1 MSKRSRPGG
10 RERTRASAP
19 PWLGWFAPAMA
30 AALMAPALAEPLPRL
45 YRVEHYDVRITLDPA
60 AGRLTGDAV
69 IRFESITENLVSLD
83 LDAGGLTVSSV
94 EEAGKPDYFERQ
106 GEHLIVVLNAP
117 ANPGEPRALAIH
129 YQAASSKGVEI
140 TATEA
145 SAGYFA
151 SHWMPVNDRVENPA
165 ALALVIAAPAA
176 WKTAASGELV
186 SEHTEG
192 GYAVTAWSVDGPPQP
207 PFLYAFASGPF
218 EERKAVIKQTGA
230 PAVTL
235 RILGGAD
242 VLVQTKAALEFFAG
256 CTGRTYPRD
265 SYTQVFA
272 SGQTGQEAVG
282 LTLLPESYAKD
293 LAAKPQDLWLL
304 AHELAHQW
312 YGIGIPIRNWSD
324 FWLSE
329 GLATYLADV
338 FLERQYGRQRYQT
351 EIDRSRKIYED
362 LKSKGKDRPLSF
374 HDWTTPDQAGGSLP
388 YHKGAAF
395 LALLRT
401 ALGDDLFWNH
411 LKAYT
416 RDNWG
421 KRVTSEDFQKAME
434 KGLVKKAQQREVS
447 KLFDAWVFG
456 QP

>member
-1 MSKRSRPGG
+1 VR
-10 RERTRASAP
+10 RAAQ
-19 PWLGWFAPAMA
+19 LGFLALAFA
-30 AALMAPALAEPLPRL
+30 AAPVAPALADPLPRL
-45 YRVEHYDVRITLDPA
+45 YRVEHYDVRLTLDPA
-60 AGRLTGDAV
+60 AARLTGDAV
-69 IRFESITENLVSLD
+69 IRFESVTENLVSLE
-83 LDAGGLTVSSV
+83 LDAGELTVSSV
-94 EEAGKPDYFERQ
+94 DEAGKPDYFERQ
-106 GEHLIVVLNAP
+106 GERLIVVLNAP
-117 ANPGEPRALAIH
+117 AYPGEPRALAIR
-129 YQAASSKGVEI
+129 YSAAASKGVEI
-140 TATEA
+140 TAAGA
-145 SAGYFA
+145 SAGYFT
-151 SHWMPVNDRVENPA
+151 SHWMPVNDRIENPA
-165 ALALVIAAPAA
+165 ALALTIAAPPA

-186 SEHTEG
+186 GERVEAGLT
-192 GYAVTAWSVDGPPQP
+192 VTQWSVDGPPRP

-218 EERKAVIKQTGA
+218 EERKAIVKPTGA
-230 PAVTL
+230 PPVTL

-242 VLVQTKAALEFFAG
+242 VLVQTKAALEFFAAS
-256 CTGRTYPRD
+256 TSRAYPRN

-282 LTLLPESYAKD
+282 LTLLPESYAKG

-312 YGIGIPIRNWSD
+312 FGIGIPIRSWSD

-329 GLATYLADV
+329 GLATYLADA
-338 FLERQYGRQRYQT
+338 FLERQYGPQRYQA
-351 EIDRSRKIYED
+351 EIARSQSIYQD

-401 ALGDDLFWNH
+401 ALGDTLFWNN

-421 KRVTSEDFQKAME
+421 NRVSSEDFQKSME
-434 KGLVKKAQQREVS
+434 QGLLKKPKQREVTR
-447 KLFDAWVFG
+447 LFDAWVFG
-456 QP
+456 Q

>member
-1 MSKRSRPGG
+1 VR
-10 RERTRASAP
+10 RAAQF
-19 PWLGWFAPAMA
+19 LCF
-30 AALMAPALAEPLPRL
+30 ALALAAFADPLPRL
-45 YRVEHYDVRITLDPA
+45 YRVEHYDVRIALDPA

-69 IRFESITENLVSLD
+69 IRFESVTENLVSLE
-83 LDAGGLTVSSV
+83 LDAGELTVQSV

-106 GEHLIVVLNAP
+106 GERLIVVLNAP
-117 ANPGEPRALAIH
+117 ANPGEPRALAIR
-129 YQAASSKGVEI
+129 YSAAGSKGVEI
-140 TATEA
+140 TAAGA
-145 SAGYFA
+145 SAGYFT
-151 SHWMPVNDRVENPA
+151 SHWMPVNDRIENPA
-165 ALALVIAAPAA
+165 ALALTIAAPLA

-186 SEHTEG
+186 SERVEASH
-192 GYAVTAWSVDGPPQP
+192 AVSEWSVDGPPRP

-218 EERKAVIKQTGA
+218 EERKAIVKPTGA
-230 PAVTL
+230 PPVTL
-235 RILGGAD
+235 RILGGVD
-242 VLVQTKAALEFFAG
+242 VLVQTKAALEFFAAS
-256 CTGRTYPRD
+256 TGRAYPRD
-265 SYTQVFA
+265 CYTQVFA

-282 LTLLPESYAKD
+282 LTLLPESYAKN

-312 YGIGIPIRNWSD
+312 FGIGIPVRSWSD

-329 GLATYLADV
+329 GLATYLADT
-338 FLERQYGRQRYQT
+338 FLERQYGPQRYQT
-351 EIDRSRKIYED
+351 EIARSQSIYQD

-401 ALGDDLFWNH
+401 ALGDTLFWNN

-421 KRVTSEDFQKAME
+421 NRVTSEDFQKSME
-434 KGLVKKAQQREVS
+434 KGLLKKAKQREVS
-447 KLFDAWVFG
+447 KLFDVWVFG
-456 QP
+456 Q

>member
-1 MSKRSRPGG
+1 MRRA
-10 RERTRASAP
+10 RTRASAP
-19 PWLGWFAPAMA
+19 LWLA
-30 AALMAPALAEPLPRL
+30 AALIVPALADPLPRL
-45 YRVEHYDVRITLDPA
+45 YRVEHYDVRISLDPA
-60 AGRLTGDAV
+60 TGRLTGEAV
-69 IRFESITENLVSLD
+69 IRFESTTENLVSLD

-106 GEHLIVVLNAP
+106 DERLIVVLNGP

-129 YQAASSKGVEI
+129 YRAGSSKGVEI
-140 TATEA
+140 AAGQA

-151 SHWMPVNDRVENPA
+151 SHWVPVNDRIENPA
-165 ALALVIAAPAA
+165 ALALTITAPAA

-186 SEHTEG
+186 REHSEG
-192 GYAVTAWSVDGPPQP
+192 GQAVTEWSVDGPPEA
-207 PFLYAFASGPF
+207 PFLWAFASGPF
-218 EERKAVIKQTGA
+218 EERTAVVKQAGA
-230 PAVTL
+230 SAVTL

-242 VLVQTKAALEFFAG
+242 VLVQTKAALQFFAVA
-256 CTGRTYPRD
+256 TGRPYPRG

-282 LTLLPESYAKD
+282 LTLLPESYAKG

-312 YGIGIPIRNWSD
+312 YGIGIPTQSWSD

-329 GLATYLADV
+329 GLATYLADA
-338 FLERQYGRQRYQT
+338 FLEHQYGRQRYDT
-351 EIDRSRKIYED
+351 EIAHSQSIYDD

-401 ALGDDLFWNH
+401 ELGEDLFWKN

-421 KRVTSEDFQKAME
+421 KRVASEDFQRAME
-434 KGLVKKAQQREVS
+434 KDLGKKQKQREVS
-447 KLFDAWVFG
+447 KLFDSWVFG
-456 QP
+456 EASVSDRGRKSDR

>member
-1 MSKRSRPGG
+1 V
-10 RERTRASAP
+10 
-19 PWLGWFAPAMA
+19 GWFALAVA
-30 AALMAPALAEPLPRL
+30 TALIAPALADSLPRL
-45 YRVEHYDVRITLDPA
+45 YRVEHYGVRITLDPS

-69 IRFESITENLVSLD
+69 IRFESTTENLVSLD

-106 GEHLIVVLNAP
+106 GDLLIVVLNSP
-117 ANPGEPRALAIH
+117 ATPGEPRSIAIH
-129 YQAASSKGVEI
+129 YQAASSKGVAI
-140 TATEA
+140 AGSGA
-145 SAGYFA
+145 SAGYFT

-165 ALALVIAAPAA
+165 ALALTIIAPAG

-186 SEHTEG
+186 GDRTEG
-192 GYAVTAWSVDGPPQP
+192 AHVVTEWSVEGPPQP

-218 EERKAVIKQTGA
+218 EEWRAIAKQTGG
-230 PAVTL
+230 PAVTV

-242 VLVQTKAALEFFAG
+242 VLAPTQAALQFFAT
-256 CTGRTYPRD
+256 CTGRAYSRHL
-265 SYTQVFA
+265 YTQVFA

-282 LTLLPESYAKD
+282 LTLLPDSYTKA
-293 LAAKPQDLWLL
+293 LTAKPEDLWLL

-312 YGIGIPIRNWSD
+312 YGVGIPMKSWSD
-324 FWLSE
+324 FWLNE
-329 GLATYLADV
+329 GLATFLADA
-338 FLERQYGRQRYQT
+338 FLEHQFGHERYQT
-351 EIDRSRKIYED
+351 EIERSRTIYED

-374 HDWTTPDQAGGSLP
+374 HDWSTADQAGGSLP

-395 LALLRT
+395 LALLRNT
-401 ALGDDLFWNH
+401 LGDDLFWKN

-421 KRVTSEDFQKAME
+421 KPVTSEDFQRAME
-434 KGLVKKAQQREVS
+434 TDLGKKQREVR

-456 QP
+456 Q